1 MGERLRTKA
10 SNIGVLKERAIKSVL
25 FSCALLSLMVTILII
40 VTLIGDTIDFFTEV
54 SVIEFLTGTNWSP
67 AMRPYSF
74 GVLPLIT
81 GTLMITVISAAVAI
95 PFGIATS
102 VYLSEYADKKAR
114 KIIKPVLEVLAG
126 VPTVVYGFFA
136 LTFITPIIK
145 IIFPETSMY
154 NALSAGIVVGVMI
167 LPMISSLSEDAM
179 NSVPND
185 LRDGGYALGASKFNV
200 TTSIVVPASI
210 SGILSSFILGLSRAI
225 GETMAVTIA
234 AGRLP
239 NMSINPLESIE
250 TMTAAMV
257 EVAEGDIAAG
267 TAAYNS
273 LFAIGLLLLVITLIM
288 NLISQYLRS
297 RYREK
302 Y

>member
-1 MGERLRTKA
+1 MGNRLKIKS
-10 SNIGVLKERAIKSVL
+10 SNIRILKERAIKSAL
-25 FSCALLSLMVTILII
+25 FSCALLSLLVTILII
-40 VTLIGDTIDFFTEV
+40 GTLLGDAINFFTEV
-54 SVIEFLTGTNWSP
+54 SVVEFLTGTNWSP
-67 AMRPYSF
+67 AMKPYSF

-95 PFGIATS
+95 PLGIATS
-102 VYLSEYADKKAR
+102 VYLSEYADKKVR
-114 KIIKPVLEVLAG
+114 KVVKPVLEVLAG

-145 IIFPETSMY
+145 MIFPETSMY
-154 NALSAGIVVGVMI
+154 NALSAGIVVGIMI

-179 NSVPND
+179 NSVPDD

-239 NMSINPLESIE
+239 NMSLDPLRSIE

-273 LFAIGLLLLVITLIM
+273 LFAIGLLLFVITLVM

>member
-1 MGERLRTKA
+1 MGNRLKIKA
-10 SNIGVLKERAIKSVL
+10 SNIRNLKERAIKSAL
-25 FSCALLSLMVTILII
+25 FSCALISLLVTILII
-40 VTLIGDTIDFFTEV
+40 GTLIGDAINFFTEV
-54 SVIEFLTGTNWSP
+54 SIVEFLTSTNWSP
-67 AMRPYSF
+67 AMKPYSF
-74 GVLPLIT
+74 GVLPLVT

-95 PFGIATS
+95 PLGVATS
-102 VYLSEYADKKAR
+102 VYLSEYADKKIR
-114 KIIKPVLEVLAG
+114 KLVKPVLEVLAG

-145 IIFPETSMY
+145 MIFPETSMY

-179 NSVPND
+179 NSVPDD

-200 TTSIVVPASI
+200 TTGIVIPASI

-239 NMSINPLESIE
+239 NMSLDPFKSIE

-273 LFAIGLLLLVITLIM
+273 LFAIGLLLFVITLLM

>member
-1 MGERLRTKA
+1 MNNRLKIKGT
-10 SNIGVLKERAIKSVL
+10 NIRVLKERAIKSAL
-25 FSCALLSLMVTILII
+25 FSCAFMSLLVTILII
-40 VTLIGDTIDFFTEV
+40 LTLLGDAINFFTEV
-54 SVIEFLTGTNWSP
+54 SVIEFLTGTKWSP
-67 AMRPYSF
+67 AMKPYSF
-74 GVLPLIT
+74 GVLPLVS
-81 GTLMITVISAAVAI
+81 GTLMITVISAAVSI
-95 PFGIATS
+95 PLGVATS
-102 VYLSEYADKKAR
+102 IYLSEYADKKIR
-114 KIIKPVLEVLAG
+114 KTVKPVLEILAG

-145 IIFPETSMY
+145 IIFPETSMF

-179 NSVPND
+179 SSVPDD

-200 TTSIVVPASI
+200 TTGIVVPASI

-234 AGRLP
+234 AGRLAQI
-239 NMSINPLESIE
+239 SFDPLESME

-257 EVAEGDIAAG
+257 EVAEGDIAAD

-273 LFAIGLLLLVITLIM
+273 LFAIGLLLFVITLVM
-288 NLISQYLRS
+288 NLASQYLKS